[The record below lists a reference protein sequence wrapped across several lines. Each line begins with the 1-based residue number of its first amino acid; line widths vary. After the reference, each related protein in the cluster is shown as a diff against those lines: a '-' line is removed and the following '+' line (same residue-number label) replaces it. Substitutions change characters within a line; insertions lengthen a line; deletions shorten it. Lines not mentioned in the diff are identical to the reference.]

1 MLPNNFN
8 LTTSE
13 RSIVDESIRKSY
25 LMNGGNLQLTIADT
39 KQPKEYVA
47 KVIQKFR
54 KESKHNVTNLVADK
68 IMEHLLFGYSSR
80 TAITFAL
87 LKKIEAQED
96 VLKSTCCQ
104 DIVRDINIDG
114 VHAYEC
120 LKCGNM
126 TDTVVITDEEKISL
140 KLQMLDQLRK
150 EDESIVK
157 VCEKLGYLEPQPQT
171 VIKNQQNFVV
181 MPGNKLDDA
190 TIADISKLSKVE
202 MESLRLKIE
211 KNILDA
217 EVVDDEDN
225 KE

>member
-1 MLPNNFN
+1 MLPNNFS

-13 RSIVDESIRKSY
+13 RAVVDESIRKSY
-25 LMNGGNLQLTIADT
+25 LVNGGDLQRTIKET
-39 KQPKEYVA
+39 KYPQEYVT

-80 TAITFAL
+80 TAITFDL
-87 LKKIEAQED
+87 LKKIESQED

-114 VHAYEC
+114 IHAYEC

-126 TDTVVITDEEKISL
+126 TDVVSITSEEKVSL
-140 KLQMLDQLRK
+140 KLQMIDQLRK
-150 EDESIVK
+150 EDEAIVK
-157 VCEKLGYLEPQPQT
+157 VCEKMGFFETPPQT

-181 MPGNKLDDA
+181 MPKGELDEATVKEISALSRVEQDA
-190 TIADISKLSKVE
+190 
-202 MESLRLKIE
+202 LRLSIE
-211 KNILDA
+211 KTISEA
-217 EVVDDEDN
+217 EVVEDGEG
-225 KE
+225 K

>member
-13 RSIVDESIRKSY
+13 RSIVDEAIRKSY

-54 KESKHNVTNLVADK
+54 KESKYNVTNLVADK

-126 TDTVVITDEEKISL
+126 SDTVVITDEEKISL

-157 VCEKLGYLEPQPQT
+157 VCEKLGYFEPQPQT

-181 MPGNKLDDA
+181 MPGSDLNDTTIKEIQTLSYTEQDA
-190 TIADISKLSKVE
+190 I
-202 MESLRLKIE
+202 RLKLERDIA
-211 KNILDA
+211 NA
-217 EVVDDEDN
+217 ELSE
-225 KE
+225 EE